1 VGTIF
6 AREHKGPVP
15 GSPDSARMT
24 GAALWAFFALGVGF
38 GLASQILATRETAIL
53 VAILVFLMLTVV
65 LLRKLA
71 ERSDK
76 LLLAG
81 DFSYRG
87 FFDSAIE
94 GIFRTTPDGHYLD
107 VNPALARIYG
117 YESPEALK
125 AAFTDIAAQLY
136 VDPSRRDAFKKIMA
150 EYDEI
155 SGFVSEIRR
164 RDGSTIWISE
174 NARAI
179 RDWKEQIVCY
189 QGTVEDVTARF
200 AAERAIKKGLKR
212 AEQANRTKN
221 AFLAMMSHELKT
233 PLNAIIG
240 FSEMIAAEMLGP
252 IGNKA
257 YLGYIGDIHASGNK
271 LLAIINDV
279 LDVARLEGNAITL
292 NRCEC
297 CAQEI
302 AETALKRA
310 RAHTGDN
317 REVVFDVPD
326 SLPTLNV
333 DKHRLAQVLA
343 NLLANALKFTPAP
356 GVVILRAW
364 QVEDGSVHFAVTD
377 NGIGMTDEVIA
388 MVLQPFHQADGSLA
402 RRFEGAG
409 LGLPIAHA
417 LAKLHG
423 GGLAIVSA
431 EGRGTTVTV
440 ELPPACLWQEEPETA
455 AVYG

>member
-1 VGTIF
+1 
-6 AREHKGPVP
+6 
-15 GSPDSARMT
+15 MT
-24 GAALWAFFALGVGF
+24 AGALWAFFVLGVVYGI
-38 GLASQILATRETAIL
+38 ASQILSARETATAVVIL
-53 VAILVFLMLTVV
+53 AFLMLTVNV
-65 LLRKLA
+65 LRRLA

-76 LLLAG
+76 LLMTG

-117 YESPEALK
+117 YENPEALK
-125 AAFTDIAAQLY
+125 TSLTNIAAQLY
-136 VDPSRRDAFKKIMA
+136 VDPSRRDDFKKTMA
-150 EYDEI
+150 EHDEV
-155 SGFVSEIRR
+155 SGFVSEIRQR
-164 RDGSTIWISE
+164 NGTTIWISE

-179 RDWKEQIVCY
+179 RDWKGQIVCY

-240 FSEMIAAEMLGP
+240 FSEMVGTEMLGP
-252 IGNKA
+252 IGNKV
-257 YLGYIGDIHASGNK
+257 YLEYIHDIHASGNK

-279 LDVARLEGNAITL
+279 LDVARFEGNAITL

-302 AETALKRA
+302 ADLALKRA
-310 RAHTGDN
+310 RAHSGDN

-326 SLPTLNV
+326 RLPTLNV
-333 DKHRLAQVLA
+333 DKLRLGQVLA
-343 NLLANALKFTPAP
+343 NLLANALKFTQSP
-356 GVVILRAW
+356 GLVTLRAW
-364 QVEDGSVHFAVTD
+364 QVEDGSVHFAVSDT
-377 NGIGMTDEVIA
+377 GIGMTEEVIA
-388 MVLQPFHQADGSLA
+388 MVLQPFHQADDSLA

-417 LAKLHG
+417 LTKLHG
-423 GGLAIVSA
+423 GGLAIVSV

-440 ELPPACLWQEEPETA
+440 ELPPSCLWQEAPEA
-455 AVYG
+455 EAVYA

>member
-1 VGTIF
+1 MTAGTC
-6 AREHKGPVP
+6 
-15 GSPDSARMT
+15 
-24 GAALWAFFALGVGF
+24 WAFFALGLVF
-38 GLASQILATRETAIL
+38 GLAGQVMSAREIATGAVILFGI
-53 VAILVFLMLTVV
+53 TVTV
-65 LLRKLA
+65 ILLRRLA
-71 ERSDK
+71 ERSDVQI
-76 LLLAG
+76 LTG

-87 FFDSAIE
+87 FFESAIE
-94 GIFRTTPDGHYLD
+94 GIFRTSPDGHYLD

-117 YESPEALK
+117 YTSPGELK
-125 AAFTDIAAQLY
+125 AALTNIGAQLY
-136 VDPSRRDAFKKIMA
+136 VDPSRRDEFKKIMDA
-150 EYDEI
+150 HDEVTH
-155 SGFVSEIRR
+155 FVSEIRR
-164 RDGSTIWISE
+164 RDGAIIWISE
-174 NARAI
+174 NARAV
-179 RDWKEQIVCY
+179 RDWRGDIVCY
-189 QGTVEDVTARF
+189 QGTVEDVTQKF

-240 FSEMIAAEMLGP
+240 FSEMIGTEMLGP

-257 YLGYIGDIHASGNK
+257 YLGYVQDITASGNK

-297 CAQEI
+297 CADEI
-302 AETALKRA
+302 ADAALMRA
-310 RAHTGDN
+310 RAQTGD
-317 REVVFDVPD
+317 RRDVELDIPAN
-326 SLPTLNV
+326 LPTLNV
-333 DKHRLAQVLA
+333 DKTRLAQVLS
-343 NLLANALKFTPAP
+343 NLLANALKFTPPP
-356 GVVILRAW
+356 GTVQLRARRT
-364 QVEDGSVHFAVTD
+364 DAGAVHFAVSD
-377 NGIGMTDEVIA
+377 SGIGMSEETITL
-388 MVLQPFHQADGSLA
+388 VLQPFQQGDATLA

-423 GGLAIVSA
+423 GTLAIASA

-440 ELPPACLWQEEPETA
+440 ELPETCVWRDAPETS

>member
-1 VGTIF
+1 MNG
-6 AREHKGPVP
+6 P
-15 GSPDSARMT
+15 GSPERPRMT
-24 GAALWAFFALGVGF
+24 AGACWAFFVVGLMF
-38 GLASQILATRETAIL
+38 GAAGQVMSAREIATGA
-53 VAILVFLMLTVV
+53 V
-65 LLRKLA
+65 LLLVITVTVILLRRLA

-76 LLLAG
+76 TLLVG

-87 FFDSAIE
+87 FFETAIE
-94 GIFRTTPDGHYLD
+94 GIFRTSPDGRYLD
-107 VNPALARIYG
+107 VNPALAHIYG
-117 YESPEALK
+117 YERSEDLK
-125 AAFTDIAAQLY
+125 NGLTNIASQLY
-136 VDPSRRDAFKKIMA
+136 VDPGRRDAFKTIMA
-150 EYDEI
+150 EHDEVI
-155 SGFVSEIRR
+155 GFISEIHR

-179 RDWKEQIVCY
+179 RDWNGQIVCY
-189 QGTVEDVTARF
+189 QGTVEDVTQKF

-240 FSEMIAAEMLGP
+240 FSEMIGTEMLGP
-252 IGNKA
+252 VGNKA
-257 YLGYIGDIHASGNK
+257 YLGYINDIHASGNK

-279 LDVARLEGNAITL
+279 LDVARFEGHAITL

-297 CAQEI
+297 SAQEI
-302 AETALKRA
+302 ATAALKRA
-310 RAHTGDN
+310 RAQSGDG
-317 REVVFDVPD
+317 REVVLEIPGD
-326 SLPTLNV
+326 LPTLNV
-333 DKHRLAQVLA
+333 DKLRLAQVLA
-343 NLLANALKFTPAP
+343 NLLANALKFTPPP
-356 GVVILRAW
+356 GVVLLRAW
-364 QVEDGSVHFAVTD
+364 RTQDGAVHFAVSD
-377 NGIGMTDEVIA
+377 NGIGMSEDIIA

-423 GGLAIVSA
+423 GALSISSA

-440 ELPPACLWQEEPETA
+440 ELPQSCLWQDKPETA
-455 AVYG
+455 AVSA

>member
-1 VGTIF
+1 
-6 AREHKGPVP
+6 
-15 GSPDSARMT
+15 MT
-24 GAALWAFFALGVGF
+24 AGACWAFFALGVVF
-38 GLASQILATRETAIL
+38 GLAGQVMSAREIATGAVILFGI
-53 VAILVFLMLTVV
+53 TVTV
-65 LLRKLA
+65 ILLRRLA
-71 ERSDK
+71 ERSDVQI
-76 LLLAG
+76 LTG

-87 FFDSAIE
+87 FFESAIE

-117 YESPEALK
+117 YTSPGEMK
-125 AAFTDIAAQLY
+125 AALTNIGAQLY
-136 VDPSRRDAFKKIMA
+136 VDPSRRDEFKKIMDA
-150 EYDEI
+150 HDEVTH
-155 SGFVSEIRR
+155 FVSEIRR
-164 RDGSTIWISE
+164 RDGAIIWISE
-174 NARAI
+174 NARAV
-179 RDWKEQIVCY
+179 RDWRGDIVCY
-189 QGTVEDVTARF
+189 QGTVEDVTQKF

-240 FSEMIAAEMLGP
+240 FSEMIGTEMLGP

-257 YLGYIGDIHASGNK
+257 YLGYVQDITASGNK

-297 CAQEI
+297 CADEI
-302 AETALKRA
+302 ADAALMRA
-310 RAHTGDN
+310 RAQTGD
-317 REVVFDVPD
+317 RRDVELDIPA

-333 DKHRLAQVLA
+333 DKTRLAQVLS
-343 NLLANALKFTPAP
+343 NLLANALKFTPSP
-356 GVVILRAW
+356 GTVQLRARRT
-364 QVEDGSVHFAVTD
+364 DAGAVHFTVSD
-377 NGIGMTDEVIA
+377 SGIGMSEETITL
-388 MVLQPFHQADGSLA
+388 VLQPFQQGDATLA

-423 GGLAIVSA
+423 GTLAIASA

-440 ELPPACLWQEEPETA
+440 ELPETCVWHEEPETK

>member
-1 VGTIF
+1 MTAGTC
-6 AREHKGPVP
+6 
-15 GSPDSARMT
+15 
-24 GAALWAFFALGVGF
+24 WAFFALGLVF
-38 GLASQILATRETAIL
+38 GLAGQVMSAREIATGAVILFGI
-53 VAILVFLMLTVV
+53 TVTV
-65 LLRKLA
+65 ILLRRLA
-71 ERSDK
+71 ERSDVQI
-76 LLLAG
+76 LTG

-87 FFDSAIE
+87 FFESAIE
-94 GIFRTTPDGHYLD
+94 GIFRTSPDGHYLD

-117 YESPEALK
+117 YTSPGELK
-125 AAFTDIAAQLY
+125 AALTNIGAQLY
-136 VDPSRRDAFKKIMA
+136 VDPSRREEFKKIMGA
-150 EYDEI
+150 HDEVTH
-155 SGFVSEIRR
+155 FVSEIRR
-164 RDGSTIWISE
+164 RDGAIIWISE
-174 NARAI
+174 NARAV
-179 RDWKEQIVCY
+179 RDWRGDIVCY
-189 QGTVEDVTARF
+189 QGTVEDVTQKF

-240 FSEMIAAEMLGP
+240 FSEMIGTEMLGP

-257 YLGYIGDIHASGNK
+257 YLGYVQDITASGNK

-297 CAQEI
+297 CADEI
-302 AETALKRA
+302 ADAALMRA
-310 RAHTGDN
+310 RAQTGD
-317 REVVFDVPD
+317 RRDVELDIPA

-333 DKHRLAQVLA
+333 DKTRLAQVLS

-356 GVVILRAW
+356 GTVQLRARRT
-364 QVEDGSVHFAVTD
+364 DAGAVHFAVSD
-377 NGIGMTDEVIA
+377 SGIGMSEETITL
-388 MVLQPFHQADGSLA
+388 VLQPFQQGDATLA

-423 GGLAIVSA
+423 GTLAIASA

-440 ELPPACLWQEEPETA
+440 ELPETCVWRDAPEA
-455 AVYG
+455 SAVCG